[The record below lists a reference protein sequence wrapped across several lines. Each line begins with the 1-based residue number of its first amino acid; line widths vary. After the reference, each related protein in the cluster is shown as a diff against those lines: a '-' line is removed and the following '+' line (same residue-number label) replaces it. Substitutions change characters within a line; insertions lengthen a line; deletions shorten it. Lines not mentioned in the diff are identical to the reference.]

1 MRVLL
6 VQPPGEALGFGEMV
20 RGEPL
25 GLEMVAG
32 ALEEGGHEVKIL
44 DLRIKGR
51 GGLLKELDSFS
62 PDACGISCS
71 YSVDH
76 FWTLEIAKGVKSQ
89 KEGVFVF
96 VGGNH
101 ASMAWTDFPREIDAV
116 VVGEGEE
123 TSREL
128 LDALEQGGDL
138 QGVKG
143 LAING
148 RDGKVLTAPRPLLDD
163 LDQLPFPKRIRP
175 KGAGY
180 YMGFQ
185 RPLALLETSRGCP
198 FRCSF
203 CSVWEFFHGKYR
215 TKSPERVLEEILT
228 LREPFVLFVDD
239 NFLLDPDRA
248 ERIALLLKESKVR
261 KRYTFQARSDSIVRH
276 PELIRLWKEVG
287 LKGVFIGFE
296 KVRDED
302 LRGLRKG
309 NTVRNNDQALSFLQ
323 GLGIDVWA
331 SFIVDPE
338 FDHEDFRLLREYV
351 ISRRIKTPTFSVLT
365 PLPGTELFR
374 EMESRLT
381 TRDYRLFDI
390 AHAVLPTKLSL
401 EKFYQEFC
409 SLYCL
414 PYSKYRL
421 IWEGFLAWLKGFP
434 LGALL
439 RMLRSAKRLSTPSH
453 YLEAHRG
460 LITPSLPA
468 GRSYPP

>member
-6 VQPPGEALGFGEMV
+6 IEPPAAALGFGEMV
-20 RGEPL
+20 KGEPL

-32 ALEEGGHEVKIL
+32 ALEEGGHEVRLL
-44 DLRIKGR
+44 DLRTGGKGN
-51 GGLLKELDSFS
+51 LLRELKSFS

-71 YSVDH
+71 YSVGH
-76 FWTLEIAKGVKSQ
+76 FPVVEIAKGIKHYR
-89 KEGVFVF
+89 KEIFVF

-101 ASMAWTDFPREIDAV
+101 ASMAWPDFPREIDAV
-116 VVGEGEE
+116 VIGEGEE

-128 LDALEQGGDL
+128 LDALKEGRGL
-138 QGVKG
+138 KEVKG

-163 LDQLPFPKRIRP
+163 LDRLPFPKRIRP

-198 FRCSF
+198 FHCSF

-215 TKSPERVLEEILT
+215 AKSPERVLEEIFT
-228 LREPFVLFVDD
+228 LEEPFVLFVDD

-248 ERIALLLKESKVR
+248 ERIALLLKENRVR
-261 KRYTFQARSDSIVRH
+261 KRYTFQARSDSVVRH

-302 LRGLRKG
+302 LKSLRKG

-331 SFIVDPE
+331 SFIVDPD
-338 FDHEDFRLLREYV
+338 FSLEDFRLLKEYV
-351 ISRRIKTPTFSVLT
+351 LSRRIKTPTFSVLT

-374 EMESRLT
+374 EMESRLI

-390 AHAVLPTKLSL
+390 AHAVLPTRLPLSS
-401 EKFYQEFC
+401 FYEEFC
-409 SLYCL
+409 SLYRL

-421 IWEGFLAWLKGFP
+421 IGEGFLAWLKGFP
-434 LGALL
+434 LRALL
-439 RMLRSAKRLSTPSH
+439 KMLRSAKRLADPSY

-460 LITPSLPA
+460 SLTPSVPS
-468 GRSYPP
+468 G